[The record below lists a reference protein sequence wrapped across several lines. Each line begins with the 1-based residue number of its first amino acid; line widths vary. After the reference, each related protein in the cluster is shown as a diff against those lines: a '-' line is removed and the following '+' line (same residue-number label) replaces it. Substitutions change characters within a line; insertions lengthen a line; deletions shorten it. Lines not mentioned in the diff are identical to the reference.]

1 MLDHCHKQERWEMQ
15 QPVHP
20 LDDFQSKGETNPPCW
35 GSTVTETQML
45 EEGVDVALQQKMCGQ
60 VRALLT

>member
-1 MLDHCHKQERWEMQ
+1 MQ